1 MREDAVINPAKKR
14 GIYGVVEFKNIAV
27 GVVVLDDRD
36 RVLLVGQYRY
46 PLSRYSW
53 EIPEGGCPK
62 GEKPL
67 AAAKRELLE
76 ETGFTARHFKKILE
90 MHLSNSSTDE
100 RAIIYLATDLRQGVA
115 LPEETEVLKLKWLN
129 LKDALKRIDQG
140 EITDSM
146 TVAGLLRAAALRR
159 N

>member
-53 EIPEGGCPK
+53 EIPEGGCQK

-67 AAAKRELLE
+67 AAAKRELIE

-100 RAIIYLATDLRQGVA
+100 RAIIYLATHLRQGVA

-129 LKDALKRIDQG
+129 LKDALKRIDRG

-146 TVAGLLRAAALRR
+146 TVAGLLRVAALRR